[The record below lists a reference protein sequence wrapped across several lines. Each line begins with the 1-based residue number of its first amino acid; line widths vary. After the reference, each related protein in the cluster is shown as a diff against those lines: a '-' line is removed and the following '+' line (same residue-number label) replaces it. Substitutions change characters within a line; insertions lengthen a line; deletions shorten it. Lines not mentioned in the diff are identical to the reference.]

1 VVAAII
7 PSVLK
12 VFILLLL
19 HHSPS
24 QCVNSRKQFRCI
36 LDEDQNPSQ
45 KRNALCQLQTSPY
58 AGWAVYNSAASAQRT
73 SLCRSPHKRAVEPQ
87 DREPTPAGRGL
98 NPVAALHTA
107 GLRRAEVD
115 RRWPIG
121 VRFGGRRRIT
131 VLGVVIAGG
140 IFAEDSGGRL
150 SLRLS
155 GHGEAGESQCE
166 DCASVNAGRA

>member
-1 VVAAII
+1 MKREWCCTKKRSGGGDY
-7 PSVLK
+7 PERTQGFHL
-12 VFILLLL
+12 LLLL

-73 SLCRSPHKRAVEPQ
+73 SLCRSPHKLKLARLPGFGEEWLERAVEPQ
-87 DREPTPAGRGL
+87 DREPTLAGRGL
-98 NPVAALHTA
+98 NPVAALHTV

-115 RRWPIG
+115 RR
-121 VRFGGRRRIT
+121 
-131 VLGVVIAGG
+131 
-140 IFAEDSGGRL
+140 
-150 SLRLS
+150 
-155 GHGEAGESQCE
+155 
-166 DCASVNAGRA
+166 